1 MSRLP
6 NADGE
11 AALARCSSF
20 GSSVDVATPG
30 GSLEL
35 ALWFAKLL
43 GQ

>member
-1 MSRLP
+1 MPQPFVAKRLCR
-6 NADGE
+6 AQ
-11 AALARCSSF
+11 SF

-30 GSLEL
+30 RSLEL